1 MDTAVNHLH
10 HRATLLLQQ
19 ITMAMQAQSSQGVD
33 MSGFIAAYQSKLQ
46 EVYADDLPLAML
58 RDTSDIIFHAEG
70 PAVRHHAAGS
80 GAVSWLCA
88 EAEKR
93 IRQLGISAIKT
104 NGAAATTAGQDLRVL
119 LNGLAPGS
127 LYLGFSVD
135 SAQRMAESQ
144 MPLNEYVGQTETPLD
159 AIRQAVCTLPMVYDF
174 VGDEAVNRDI
184 FDAIADP
191 QVRDASL
198 MAAYHLSPTGRRGIH
213 TIEISAPRTRCKA
226 APFTA
231 RERTVLRESAMRAP
245 LMQHVRAGVFVG
257 ELREID
263 LDAKRF
269 HLRNVPGV
277 GGIRC
282 VLGDLNA
289 DIARRLI
296 GHGVK
301 VSGEYEADA
310 SGRPRL
316 MRVQSVEPYQV
327 QQSMPLDSR
336 L

>member
-10 HRATLLLQQ
+10 QRAAILLNQ
-19 ITMAMQAQSSQGVD
+19 IALAMQAQQSEGVD
-33 MSGFIAAYQSKLQ
+33 MSGFIATYQRKLQ
-46 EVYADDLPLAML
+46 EVYSEDLPLAML
-58 RDTSDIIFHAEG
+58 RDTSDVILHAEG
-70 PAVRHHAAGS
+70 PAARHHAAGS
-80 GAVSWLCA
+80 GMVAWLCA
-88 EAEKR
+88 EAERR
-93 IRQLGISAIKT
+93 IRQLGMAALKT
-104 NGAAATTAGQDLRVL
+104 NGVAAAAAGQDLRVL

-144 MPLNEYVGQTETPLD
+144 MQLNEYVGQTDTPLD
-159 AIRQAVCTLPMVYDF
+159 EIREAVCTLPMVYDF
-174 VGDEAVNRDI
+174 VDDESVNRNI
-184 FDAIADP
+184 FDAISDP

-213 TIEISAPRTRCKA
+213 TIEISVPRSGNKP

-245 LMQHVRAGVFVG
+245 LMQHVQAGVFVG

-269 HLRNVPGV
+269 HLRNVPGI

-282 VLGDLNA
+282 VLGNLNA
-289 DIARRLI
+289 DTARRLI

-310 SGRPRL
+310 NGRPRL
-316 MRVQSVEPYQV
+316 MRVQSVEPYQI
-327 QQSMPLDSR
+327 QQSMPIVDSY
-336 L
+336 